1 MLSIDEMEEI
11 AHMLADEFDLR
22 DKWGRQVSLKK
33 YQGHKFF
40 GNLKCPCCNK
50 RKVGIY
56 ASKKTDNYLV
66 KCWVDTCSLSKAV
79 TLSYAINNY
88 GSPTVRD
95 EWKKKTGWIDYK
107 TAYNFKPIK
116 NRIPRGKSTKTKES
130 SFRSQME
137 SKSIRQEAKTLME
150 IQKMHD
156 EKFKTFKHQ
165 TPKTPEEKRQEV
177 MDEWFDDLM
186 RYFNVKSVEKLP
198 RLIKTHGLPTPEELK
213 RKRE

>member
-1 MLSIDEMEEI
+1 MLSMVEMESM

-22 DKWGRQVSLKK
+22 DKWGRQKSDKV

-40 GNLKCPCCNK
+40 GNLKCPCCNN

-56 ASKKTDNYLV
+56 AAQSRDNYLV
-66 KCWVDTCSLSKAV
+66 RCWRDNCTLSKAI
-79 TLSYAINNY
+79 TLSYAIDKYASSTIKN
-88 GSPTVRD
+88 

-116 NRIPRGKSTKTKES
+116 NRIPRGKSSKTNEDN
-130 SFRSQME
+130 FRSQME
-137 SKSIRQEAKTLME
+137 SRSIRQEVKTLME

-156 EKFKTFKHQ
+156 EKFTTFKHPR
-165 TPKTPEEKRQEV
+165 PKTPEEMKQEV

-186 RYFNVKSVEKLP
+186 SYFNVDSVEKLP
-198 RLIKTHGLPTPEELK
+198 KLIKTHGLPSQEELK
-213 RKRE
+213 RKKD

>member
-1 MLSIDEMEEI
+1 MLSMYEMEDM

-22 DKWGRQVSLKK
+22 DKWGRQLSEKR
-33 YQGHKFF
+33 YQGYKFF

-56 ASKKTDNYLV
+56 ASQKTDNYLV
-66 KCWVDTCSLSKAV
+66 KCWIDTCTLSKAV

-88 GSPTVRD
+88 GRSTVRD

-116 NRIPRGKSTKTKES
+116 NRIPRGKSSKTNKDT
-130 SFRSQME
+130 FRGQME
-137 SKSIRQEAKTLME
+137 SRSIIQEVKTLME

-156 EKFKTFKHQ
+156 EKHTTFKHQ
-165 TPKTPEEKRQEV
+165 TPKTPEEIKQEV

-198 RLIKTHGLPTPEELK
+198 RLIKTHGLPSQEELK
-213 RKRE
+213 RKKD